1 MPGGRPRQ
9 FDADEALGRA
19 MEVFWRL
26 GYEGATIPELTRAMG
41 INRPSLYAAFGDKE
55 ALFRKVLDRYVEGPA
70 SHVAE
75 ALAAPTARAVAERLL
90 FGTADLLSDP
100 SRPSGCLMVQ
110 GALACGEG
118 ADSVRREL
126 AARREAAVRVIQSRL
141 DRARDAGDL
150 PAGADCAALARFLTT
165 VTHGMAVQAASGAT
179 REELRAVVRVAL
191 RAWPA

>member
-70 SHVAE
+70 SHVAD

-100 SRPSGCLMVQ
+100 DRPSGCLMVQ

-126 AARREAAVRVIQSRL
+126 AARREAAVRLIQSRL
-141 DRARDAGDL
+141 ERARDAGDL
-150 PAGADCAALARFLTT
+150 PASAECAALARFLTT
-165 VTHGMAVQAASGAT
+165 VTHGMSVQAASGAT